1 MIFSIFF
8 YCQRPDTLY
17 FMTMKT
23 DCSTGLYGYLCCAC
37 LPARC
42 NEGRSSE
49 NGALRDTQDTGD
61 FRLSEWKAYNVLN
74 IHSENDR
81 DAVRFEKAHSEHR
94 ISRLKLLAAIER
106 DRMDRLRKKIRKD
119 NFGGSVSKPILNHK
133 MIQYWYYVKLYKK
146 FLASANMSAFT
157 PMII

>member
-1 MIFSIFF
+1 MVYTGNSRDDILDLF

-49 NGALRDTQDTGD
+49 NGALR
-61 FRLSEWKAYNVLN
+61 
-74 IHSENDR
+74 
-81 DAVRFEKAHSEHR
+81 
-94 ISRLKLLAAIER
+94 
-106 DRMDRLRKKIRKD
+106 KKIRKD
-119 NFGGSVSKPILNHK
+119 NFGGSVSEPILNHK
-133 MIQYWYYVKLYKK
+133 MNQYRYYVKLYEN
-146 FLASANMSAFT
+146 FIASANMSVFT

>member
-1 MIFSIFF
+1 MSRGLGDVYKRQFFDYTDRRKMVYTGNSRDDILDLF

-49 NGALRDTQDTGD
+49 NGALRDT
-61 FRLSEWKAYNVLN
+61 
-74 IHSENDR
+74 
-81 DAVRFEKAHSEHR
+81 
-94 ISRLKLLAAIER
+94 
-106 DRMDRLRKKIRKD
+106 
-119 NFGGSVSKPILNHK
+119 
-133 MIQYWYYVKLYKK
+133 
-146 FLASANMSAFT
+146 
-157 PMII
+157 

>member
-1 MIFSIFF
+1 M
-8 YCQRPDTLY
+8 D
-17 FMTMKT
+17 
-23 DCSTGLYGYLCCAC
+23 
-37 LPARC
+37 
-42 NEGRSSE
+42 
-49 NGALRDTQDTGD
+49 
-61 FRLSEWKAYNVLN
+61 
-74 IHSENDR
+74 DR

>member
-1 MIFSIFF
+1 MVYTGNSRDDILDLF

-49 NGALRDTQDTGD
+49 NGALRDTQ
-61 FRLSEWKAYNVLN
+61 
-74 IHSENDR
+74 
-81 DAVRFEKAHSEHR
+81 
-94 ISRLKLLAAIER
+94 LKLLAAIER

-119 NFGGSVSKPILNHK
+119 NFGGSVSEPILNHK
-133 MIQYWYYVKLYKK
+133 MNQYRYYVKLYEN
-146 FLASANMSAFT
+146 FIASANMSVFT